1 MHPCRLADIAKKT
14 GYSIATVSRVL
25 SSSSSRISPETRR
38 EVLNAARSLGYRKE
52 TRNIAIL
59 IGDYGFPSYFGYILQ
74 PLCYELR
81 KRAFVPVILHAENI
95 HLLEELSF
103 CAAISVMAE
112 NKLEEYWNNVHTMP
126 LICINTRSR
135 RMSQAY
141 MVSSDDFQGTE
152 QIVNHLV
159 LMGHTRI
166 GRLCSKNELN
176 EANWN
181 QKARVQTFRQVL
193 ERYGL
198 SDRYS
203 ISPAEEAPPD
213 ALKKLI
219 RRGISALFI
228 QNENLVPIAL
238 KQLKL
243 LDIRIPE
250 DLSVVALSFP
260 RQASCTDPPLTCIV
274 QNYGLLASETGIML
288 ERILTDSAAP
298 KDVYVPYSFYDY
310 GISVRN
316 RNDPE

>member
-1 MHPCRLADIAKKT
+1 
-14 GYSIATVSRVL
+14 
-25 SSSSSRISPETRR
+25 
-38 EVLNAARSLGYRKE
+38 
-52 TRNIAIL
+52 
-59 IGDYGFPSYFGYILQ
+59 
-74 PLCYELR
+74 
-81 KRAFVPVILHAENI
+81 
-95 HLLEELSF
+95 
-103 CAAISVMAE
+103 MAE
-112 NKLEEYWNNVHTMP
+112 NKLEEYWNNSHTMP

-288 ERILTDSAAP
+288 ERILSDSAAP